1 MKKEL
6 EETIIRLRKFNQWRR
21 GEELGEFYTL
31 NYSPAQIGLDLD
43 YVLDYCEGRYENR
56 ITKQI
61 NK

>member
-6 EETIIRLRKFNQWRR
+6 EETVIRLRKFNQWRR
-21 GEELGEFYTL
+21 GAELTEFNTL
-31 NYSPAQIGLDLD
+31 DYSPRQIGLDLD